1 MGREVR
7 VNIHTGSGVLARGAM
22 LRARR
27 LPMHAGL
34 VAALLLWAAA
44 PAWGQT
50 GRARVEEGNRLYR
63 DGLFDEAHQ
72 KYLEAMAEAPDRP
85 LIPFNDGNALYQTLD
100 YPRAIEAYERAIEAG
115 DPALAAAAWYN
126 LGNALYRQQQLEPAL
141 EAYKQALRL
150 NPADADAK
158 HNLEWVLEQMQQQ
171 QEQQQGG
178 SDQDENQ
185 DDTEQPDE
193 QDPQN
198 QQEDQQQDQQEDQQE
213 AGEQQNPD
221 QGNDPQDLEA
231 PSQPRPQPGE
241 MSPEEAERLL
251 EALDEDPGDVNRKPI
266 TARGRRPRK
275 PW

>member
-1 MGREVR
+1 MTIRTRAGAR
-7 VNIHTGSGVLARGAM
+7 ARGAV
-22 LRARR
+22 RR
-27 LPMHAGL
+27 DRGRPAH
-34 VAALLLWAAA
+34 AALLACVAVVLAAA
-44 PAWGQT
+44 PGLASGQA

-85 LIPFNDGNALYQTLD
+85 VIPFNDGNALYQKLD
-100 YPRAIEAYERAIEAG
+100 YDRAMEAYQRAIETG

-150 NPADADAK
+150 DPADADAK

-171 QEQQQGG
+171 EEGQQQGD
-178 SDQDENQ
+178 SDQDEGEEEPQEEQQQDRQASGEDQDQQDQQGQQNQ
-185 DDTEQPDE
+185 EEQPDE
-193 QDPQN
+193 
-198 QQEDQQQDQQEDQQE
+198 E
-213 AGEQQNPD
+213 A
-221 QGNDPQDLEA
+221 QG
-231 PSQPRPQPGE
+231 QPEPQPGQ

-251 EALDEDPGDVNRKPI
+251 DALDEDPGDVNRKPV
-266 TARGRRPRK
+266 TARGRRPKK